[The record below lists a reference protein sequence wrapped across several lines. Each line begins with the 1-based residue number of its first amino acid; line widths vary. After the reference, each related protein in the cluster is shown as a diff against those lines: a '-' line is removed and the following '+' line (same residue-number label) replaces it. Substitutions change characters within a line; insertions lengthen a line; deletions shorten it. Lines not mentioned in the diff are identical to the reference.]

1 MSMSN
6 LARLVKEITS
16 TSILTLGRVKIDTPD
31 VLGIELTLRDFDFV
45 EYVDSREQKTVN
57 YPVVVFDEL
66 PESYYCGGKALADI
80 CTAIEANGLHDELRT
95 NGLRVMLGSTKTKAN
110 QPFVTV
116 TVIE

>member
-16 TSILTLGRVKIDTPD
+16 TSILTVGRVKIDTSE
-31 VLGIELTLRDFDFV
+31 VVGVELTMRDFDFV
-45 EYVDSREQKTVN
+45 TYEDTKEKKEVV
-57 YPVVVFDEL
+57 YPVVIFDEL
-66 PESYYCGGKALADI
+66 PESYYCGGKALSDI
-80 CTAIEANGLHDELRT
+80 CTAIDANGLHDELKT
-95 NGLRVMLGSTKTKAN
+95 NGLRVMLGVTKTKAN